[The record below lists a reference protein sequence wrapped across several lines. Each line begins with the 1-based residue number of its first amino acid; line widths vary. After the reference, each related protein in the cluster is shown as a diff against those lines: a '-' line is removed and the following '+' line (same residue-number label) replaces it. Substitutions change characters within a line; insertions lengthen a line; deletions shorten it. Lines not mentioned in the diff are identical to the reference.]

1 MTPDST
7 SSNNSSLRQRARPS
21 VIASSLQRLSLM
33 MASSLFFTGCYT
45 LTQGIE
51 QAKLISR
58 RVPVEDVLKEGRE
71 TPERLKKLKLVPE
84 VLAYAQDRIG
94 LTPGSS
100 YRSYVSLDRPAL
112 TYVVQ
117 AAEKRA
123 LKLKTWWFPIVG
135 RQPYLGFFD
144 RKKAEVFQK
153 EMVAEGYDTVLG
165 GVQAFSLLG
174 YFPDPIYST
183 MIDGNDAL
191 AFVELLFH
199 ETLHRTI
206 YVPDAYTFNE
216 NLAEFV
222 ARHATLMFLKER
234 SGLFATE
241 TVGKDAAASTE
252 KAAQDF
258 QHKRER
264 MQKARQAFGAFLN
277 SARVELNEFY
287 ARSDVQQLELPAFIK
302 LREEKF
308 AALDSR
314 FQREFGEKVSG
325 TYYATFFQP
334 GRFNNATFLGASVYE
349 ARQEPFARLLERSG
363 SDLAKFLE
371 TAKRCVS
378 KADGSEQDLWAA
390 VEHCGG

>member
-1 MTPDST
+1 MML
-7 SSNNSSLRQRARPS
+7 SS
-21 VIASSLQRLSLM
+21 I
-33 MASSLFFTGCYT
+33 FFTGCYT

-58 RVPVEDVLKEGRE
+58 RVPVDDVLKEGRE
-71 TPERLKKLKLVPE
+71 SPERLKKLKLVPE
-84 VLAYAQDRIG
+84 VLSFAQERIG

-100 YRSYVSLDRPAL
+100 YKTYVPLDRPAL

-117 AAEKRA
+117 AAEKRS

-144 RKKAEVFQK
+144 RKKADAFQK
-153 EMVAEGYDTVLG
+153 EMVAEGFDTSMG

-183 MIDGNDAL
+183 MIDGNDEL

-199 ETLHRTI
+199 ETLHRTL

-222 ARHATLMFLKER
+222 SRRATLMFLRER
-234 SGLFATE
+234 ANLFAAVSAGNTE
-241 TVGKDAAASTE
+241 KLSTE
-252 KAAQDF
+252 QIAKAFEQK
-258 QHKRER
+258 HER
-264 MQKARQAFGAFLN
+264 MQTARQAFGAFLN
-277 SARVELNEFY
+277 SAKVELNEFY
-287 ARSDVQQLELPAFIK
+287 ARSDVQQLELPAFTK

-308 AALDSR
+308 AALHAR
-314 FQREFGEKVSG
+314 FQKEYGEKVGG
-325 TYYATFFQP
+325 TYYASFFQP

-349 ARQEPFARLLERSG
+349 ARQEPFAQLLEKSG
-363 SDLAKFLE
+363 SDLAKFLQA
-371 TAKRCVS
+371 AKQCVS
-378 KADGSEQDLWAA
+378 RVDGSEQDLWAA
-390 VEHCGG
+390 VENCGG

>member
-1 MTPDST
+1 MML
-7 SSNNSSLRQRARPS
+7 SS
-21 VIASSLQRLSLM
+21 
-33 MASSLFFTGCYT
+33 FFFSGCYT
-45 LTQGIE
+45 LTQGVE

-84 VLAYAQDRIG
+84 VLAFAQNRIG

-100 YRSYVSLDRPAL
+100 YKTYVPLDRPAL

-117 AAEKRA
+117 AADKRA

-144 RKKAEVFQK
+144 RKKAEAFQK
-153 EMVAEGYDTVLG
+153 EMVAEGYDTVMG

-174 YFPDPIYST
+174 YFPDPVYST
-183 MIDGNDAL
+183 MIDGNDEL

-216 NLAEFV
+216 NLAEFLS
-222 ARHATLMFLKER
+222 RKATLMFLRER
-234 SGLFATE
+234 ADLFSSVSAGNATNP
-241 TVGKDAAASTE
+241 STE
-252 KAAQDF
+252 QIAQAF
-258 QHKRER
+258 EQKHER
-264 MQKARQAFGAFLN
+264 MQTARQAFGTFLI

-287 ARSDVQQLELPAFIK
+287 ARPDVQQIELASFLK

-308 AALDSR
+308 AALHAR
-314 FQREFGEKVSG
+314 FQKEFGEKVGG
-325 TYYATFFQP
+325 TYYASFFQP

-349 ARQEPFARLLERSG
+349 ARQEPFARLLEKTG
-363 SDLAKFLE
+363 SDLAKFLQA
-371 TAKRCVS
+371 AKQCVS
-378 KADGSEQDLWAA
+378 RVGGSEQDLWAA
-390 VEHCGG
+390 VENCGG